1 MNQWHAFDFENFELI
16 DISQPVEEKTA
27 CFPGD
32 VPFKRNV
39 TVTYADSN
47 VINLTSF
54 TMSPHVGTHADSPIH
69 IYGEMSSGIDMAS
82 SLPLDAFMGP
92 AQVVDLAD
100 CFEPISSKHLY
111 EKVDKNA
118 ELAPRLLFK
127 TRHQIRYDVF
137 EKDYASFTPELVEE
151 LQRRNVKLLGID
163 TPSVDHTES
172 KGLETHHAMHKHKMT
187 WLENLDLTGAAA
199 GNYILVALPLK
210 MTELEA
216 SPVRAV
222 LLRNKK

>member
-1 MNQWHAFDFENFELI
+1 MFDFDNFEII

-32 VPFKRNV
+32 VPFKRNI
-39 TVTYADSN
+39 TVTYANSN

-69 IYGEMSSGIDMAS
+69 IYGDMHSGKDMAAS
-82 SLPLDAFMGP
+82 MPLASFMG
-92 AQVVDLAD
+92 ACQVIDLTD
-100 CFEPISSKHLY
+100 MTELISSKHLY
-111 EKVDKNA
+111 SRVDKR
-118 ELAPRLLFK
+118 EKLAPRLLFK

-137 EKDYASFTPELVEE
+137 EKEYASFAPELVEE
-151 LQRRNVKLLGID
+151 VQKHNVKLLGID
-163 TPSVDHTES
+163 TPSVDPTES
-172 KGLETHHAMHKHKMT
+172 KGLETHHALHKYKMT
-187 WLENLDLTGAAA
+187 WLENLDLTGAEA
-199 GNYILVALPLK
+199 GHYILIALPLK